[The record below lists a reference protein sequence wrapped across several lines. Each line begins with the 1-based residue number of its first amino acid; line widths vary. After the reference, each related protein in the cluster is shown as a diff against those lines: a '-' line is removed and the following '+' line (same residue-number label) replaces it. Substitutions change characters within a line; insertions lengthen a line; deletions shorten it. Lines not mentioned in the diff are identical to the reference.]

1 MEKVVREN
9 KSSVSVFLVVGLS
22 ESEEPQLLLFLMFL
36 CIYLTTVIGNIMILS
51 LISLDQ
57 RLHTP
62 MYFFLAN
69 LSIIDIILSSITV
82 PKLLSILLTAQKTI
96 LYSECVTQLLFFQL
110 FVVAECYL
118 LAAMAYDRY
127 VAICF
132 PLTYTLIMS
141 RVVRI
146 RLVIA
151 CWACGLGN
159 TLVQAFSISHLDF
172 CGPNTVDHFFCDVT
186 PLLKLSCSGKKF
198 AEAIFFIVV
207 LITGMGPL
215 TFILA
220 SYARIIAEITKISS
234 SRGRFKT
241 FSTCASHFTVVA
253 LYYVSGLFSYI
264 WPLSTYAMDKDVK
277 VVAVLYTIMT
287 PMLNPIIYSL
297 RNREVVQALRKALGI
312 K

>member
-1 MEKVVREN
+1 MAVVGWKN
-9 KSSVSVFLVVGLS
+9 KSSVSVFLIVGLS
-22 ESEEPQLLLFLMFL
+22 ESEEPQPLLFLMFL
-36 CIYLTTVIGNIMILS
+36 CIYLTTAIGNIMILS
-51 LISLDQ
+51 LISLDR

-69 LSIIDIILSSITV
+69 LSIIDIIVSSITV
-82 PKLLSILLTAQKTI
+82 PKLLSILLTAQKSI
-96 LYSECVTQLLFFQL
+96 LYSECITQLILFQL
-110 FVVAECYL
+110 FAVTECYV

-132 PLTYTLIMS
+132 PLNYTLIMS

-151 CWACGLGN
+151 CWAYGLVN
-159 TLVQAFSISHLDF
+159 SLVQAFSISSLDF

-186 PLLKLSCSGKKF
+186 PLLKLSCSATPF
-198 AEAIFFIVV
+198 AEAMFFIVV
-207 LITGMGPL
+207 LITGMVPL
-215 TFILA
+215 ILILV
-220 SYARIIAEITKISS
+220 SYGRIIAEITKISS

-253 LYYVSGLFSYI
+253 LYYISGLFSYI
-264 WPLSTYAMDKDVK
+264 WPLATYAMDKDVK
-277 VVAVLYTIMT
+277 VVAVLYTILT

-297 RNREVVQALRKALGI
+297 RNREVVQALKKALRI